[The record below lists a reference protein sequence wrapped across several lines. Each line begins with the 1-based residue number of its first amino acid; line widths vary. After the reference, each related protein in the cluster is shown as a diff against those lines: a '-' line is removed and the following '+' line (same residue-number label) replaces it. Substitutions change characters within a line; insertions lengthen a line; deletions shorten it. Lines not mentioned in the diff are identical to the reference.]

1 MVAKVVA
8 TFKIMPESPD
18 VSLEAL
24 DEHLSAVFSKY
35 GKIYKQ
41 RIQPVAFGLNAL
53 VYEFIMEEKEGGTE
67 PVEAELREVPDVSD
81 VQVTD
86 VTRMFEGI

>member
-1 MVAKVVA
+1 MAKVVV
-8 TFKIMPESPD
+8 TLKVTPESPD
-18 VSLEAL
+18 VNLEVL
-24 DEHLSAVFSKY
+24 DERASAIILKY

-41 RIQPVAFGLNAL
+41 RIEPVAFGINAL
-53 VYEFIMEEKEGGTE
+53 AYEIIMEENTAGGTE
-67 PVEAELREVPDVSD
+67 PIETEIKEIPGVGD